1 MLPAILPIVSN
12 DDSRDDKGAT
22 TVSQK
27 VIDAQRNKER
37 ASKQYDI
44 AWNNYGMAVDSVNK
58 TATTDAERMV
68 AARAQMEY
76 RCATKAYSDAS
87 FELYEVECNEVH
99 DVTIDEDALAFD
111 KWWRHEP
118 DNTND

>member
-1 MLPAILPIVSN
+1 M
-12 DDSRDDKGAT
+12 
-22 TVSQK
+22 SQK

-44 AWNNYGMAVDSVNK
+44 AWKNYNVAVNSVNK

-68 AARAQMEY
+68 AARAQMEF
-76 RCATKAYSDAS
+76 RRATKAYDVAS
-87 FELYEVECNEVH
+87 FELYEVECNEAY
-99 DVTIDEDALAFD
+99 DVTIDEDEDAMEFE

-118 DNTND
+118 DDTND